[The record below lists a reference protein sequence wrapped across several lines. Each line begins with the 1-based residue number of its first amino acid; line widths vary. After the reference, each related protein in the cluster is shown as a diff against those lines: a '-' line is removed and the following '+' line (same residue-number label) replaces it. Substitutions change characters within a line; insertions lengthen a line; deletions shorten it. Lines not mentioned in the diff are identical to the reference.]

1 MVRVVLV
8 DDHATVRRLLR
19 ELIEDDGRFQLV
31 GEAENGREAIE
42 TAKRLQPDAV
52 ILDQEMPEMTGTEAL
67 PQLVS
72 IVPKVVVVMFSSGP
86 RPETELIA
94 TAAGA
99 DAYFEKTD
107 PVPDLLDAVVDLV
120 AAQAGS

>member
-8 DDHATVRRLLR
+8 DDHARVRRLLR
-19 ELIEDDGRFQLV
+19 ELIEDDGRFQVV

-42 TAKRLQPDAV
+42 TATRLQPDAV

-67 PQLVS
+67 PQLVR

-86 RPETELIA
+86 RPGTEAIA
-94 TAAGA
+94 KAAGA
-99 DAYFEKTD
+99 DAYFEKSD
-107 PVPDLLDAVVDLV
+107 PVPDLLDAVVNLV
-120 AAQAGS
+120 AAQAD

>member
-1 MVRVVLV
+1 MVRVVIV

-19 ELIEDDGRFQLV
+19 ELIEDDGRFHVV

-52 ILDQEMPEMTGTEAL
+52 ILDQEMPEVTGTEAL
-67 PQLVS
+67 PDLVQ

-86 RPETELIA
+86 RPETEAIA
-94 TAAGA
+94 KAAGA

-107 PVPDLLDAVVDLV
+107 PVPHLLDAVVDVL
-120 AAQAGS
+120 

>member
-8 DDHATVRRLLR
+8 DDHTRVRRLLR
-19 ELIEDDGRFQLV
+19 ELIEDDGRFQVV

-42 TAKRLQPDAV
+42 TATRLQPDAV
-52 ILDQEMPEMTGTEAL
+52 ILDQEMPEMSGTEAL

-86 RPETELIA
+86 RPETEAIA
-94 TAAGA
+94 KAAGA

-107 PVPDLLDAVVDLV
+107 PVPDLLDAVVALV
-120 AAQAGS
+120 AARTGS

>member
-1 MVRVVLV
+1 MVRVVIV
-8 DDHATVRRLLR
+8 DDHAKVRRLLR
-19 ELIEDDGRFQLV
+19 ELIDDDGRFHVV

-52 ILDQEMPEMTGTEAL
+52 ILDQEMPEMTGTEAV

-72 IVPKVVVVMFSSGP
+72 IVDKVVVVMFSSGP
-86 RPETELIA
+86 RPETEAIA
-94 TAAGA
+94 KAAGA

-107 PVPDLLDAVVDLV
+107 PVSDVLDAVVRLV
-120 AAQAGS
+120 SAHRSS

>member
-8 DDHATVRRLLR
+8 DDNAKVRGLLR
-19 ELIEDDGRFQLV
+19 QLLEDDGRFQVV
-31 GEAENGREAIE
+31 GEAENGRKAIE
-42 TAKRLQPDAV
+42 SAKRLQPDAV
-52 ILDQEMPEMTGTEAL
+52 ILDQEMPEMSGTEAL

-86 RPETELIA
+86 RPETEAIA
-94 TAAGA
+94 KAAGA

-120 AAQAGS
+120 AAHPSS

>member
-8 DDHATVRRLLR
+8 DDHARVRRLLR
-19 ELIEDDGRFQLV
+19 ELIEDDGRFQVV

-42 TAKRLQPDAV
+42 TATRLQPDAV
-52 ILDQEMPEMTGTEAL
+52 ILDQEMPEMSGTEAL

-86 RPETELIA
+86 RPETEAIA
-94 TAAGA
+94 KAAGA

-107 PVPDLLDAVVDLV
+107 PVPDLLDAVVALV
-120 AAQAGS
+120 AARTGS

>member
-1 MVRVVLV
+1 MVRLVLV
-8 DDHATVRRLLR
+8 DDHARVRRLLR
-19 ELIEDDGRFQLV
+19 ELIEDDGRFQVV

-52 ILDQEMPEMTGTEAL
+52 ILDQEMPEMSGTEAL

-86 RPETELIA
+86 RPETEAIA
-94 TAAGA
+94 KAAGA

-107 PVPDLLDAVVDLV
+107 PVPDLLDAVVALV
-120 AAQAGS
+120 AARTGS

>member
-1 MVRVVLV
+1 MVRVVIV

-19 ELIEDDGRFQLV
+19 ELIEDDGRFLVV

-72 IVPKVVVVMFSSGP
+72 IVPKVVLVMFSSGP
-86 RPETELIA
+86 RPETEAIA
-94 TAAGA
+94 MAAGA

>member
-1 MVRVVLV
+1 MVRLVLV
-8 DDHATVRRLLR
+8 DDHARVRRLLR
-19 ELIEDDGRFQLV
+19 ELIEDDGRFQVV

-42 TAKRLQPDAV
+42 TATRLQPDAV
-52 ILDQEMPEMTGTEAL
+52 ILDQEMPEMSGTEAL

-86 RPETELIA
+86 RPETEAIA
-94 TAAGA
+94 KAAGA

-107 PVPDLLDAVVDLV
+107 PVPDLLDAVVALV
-120 AAQAGS
+120 AARTGS

>member
-8 DDHATVRRLLR
+8 DDHARVRRLLR
-19 ELIEDDGRFQLV
+19 ELIDEDGRFQVV
-31 GEAENGREAIE
+31 GEAENGRDAIE

-52 ILDQEMPEMTGTEAL
+52 ILDQEMPEMSGTEAL

-72 IVPKVVVVMFSSGP
+72 IVPRVVVVMFSSGP
-86 RPETELIA
+86 RPETEAIA

-99 DAYFEKTD
+99 DA
-107 PVPDLLDAVVDLV
+107 
-120 AAQAGS
+120 

>member
-8 DDHATVRRLLR
+8 DDRARVRRLLR
-19 ELIEDDGRFQLV
+19 ESIEDDGRFQVV

-67 PQLVS
+67 PQLVR
-72 IVPKVVVVMFSSGP
+72 IVPKVVVVMFFQRPAP
-86 RPETELIA
+86 R
-94 TAAGA
+94 
-99 DAYFEKTD
+99 D
-107 PVPDLLDAVVDLV
+107 
-120 AAQAGS
+120 